1 MNNTIITKNINK
13 EITITPDTAYAYIE
27 IHTTIKGL
35 SIYNGSIWGIE
46 QITLNEDGMI
56 KAQVNNDPTA
66 IILHGIRDIN
76 IVNTIE
82 DVTQYTVNIEYN
94 IQG

>member
-1 MNNTIITKNINK
+1 MNTIITKNINK
-13 EITITPDTAYAYIE
+13 EITITPDTKYAYIE

-35 SIYNGSIWGIE
+35 TIYNGSIWGIE
-46 QITLNEDGMI
+46 QIKLNEDGTL
-56 KAQVNNDPTA
+56 KGQVNNDATA

-76 IVNTIE
+76 IVNTTE